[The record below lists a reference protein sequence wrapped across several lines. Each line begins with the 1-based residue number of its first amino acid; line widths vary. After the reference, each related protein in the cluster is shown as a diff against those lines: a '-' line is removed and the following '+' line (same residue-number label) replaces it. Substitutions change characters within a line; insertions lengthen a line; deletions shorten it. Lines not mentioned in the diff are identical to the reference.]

1 MFIKKLIIS
10 SPSEI
15 IREIDFCSGLN
26 LIIDDTPAEDSKST
40 GNNVGKTTVLK
51 LVDFCLGA
59 KGSIIY
65 TDTENRKET
74 YDVVKNFLFDEE
86 IEIKLILTENLNDSN
101 AKQLEIQRNFL
112 QRKKA
117 VRKING
123 KTVLDKDFE
132 DELEKNIMPDKDA
145 EKPSFRQIIS
155 HNIRYK
161 DGSINNTL
169 KTLDKFTSDVEYETL
184 YLYLL
189 GCTFNEGAKKQ
200 ALVTKINQEKN
211 FRERLEQ
218 KQTKTTYEIALD
230 LVDDEIDVLNEKKA
244 SFNLNETLEEDL
256 EQLNIVK
263 YNINRTSALIS
274 KLEIRKNLIEE
285 SRRDLEQSISHIDL
299 QQLRLLYEEVTE
311 NISGVQKTFEDLVAF
326 HNNMV
331 IEKVKYI
338 SQDLPELVQK
348 LQDSQEELSLLL
360 RKEKELTDEVAKGDS
375 FEELEKII
383 FELNEKY
390 RIKGEY
396 ESIISQLN
404 EVEENIDTLNKQ
416 IDNIDNY
423 LFSGDFEILLKEQV
437 KKFNKIFSN
446 ISQELYGEKYALTF
460 KKETNKKEQQFYK
473 FNAFNA
479 NMSSGKKQ
487 GEILCFDLA
496 YLLFADEEQ
505 LPCLH
510 FLLNDKKELMHD
522 NQLIKV
528 AEFVQ
533 NKNIQLVISILK
545 DKLPATILDKA
556 HIAVELSQ
564 QEKLFR
570 IEIANDNLTIG

>member
-10 SPSEI
+10 SPSEM

-26 LIIDDTPAEDSKST
+26 LIIDDTPDENTKST

-51 LVDFCLGA
+51 LIDFCLGA
-59 KGSIIY
+59 NGNIIY
-65 TDTENRKET
+65 TDTENKKET
-74 YDVVKNFLFDEE
+74 YDVVKNFLVEEE
-86 IEIKLILTENLNDSN
+86 IEIKLILTEDINNPN
-101 AKQLEIQRNFL
+101 AKQLEIKRNFL
-112 QRKKA
+112 ARNKA
-117 VRKING
+117 VREIDG
-123 KTVLDKDFE
+123 KAVHRKDFE
-132 DELEKNIMPDKDA
+132 DELEKKIMPDKDA
-145 EKPSFRQIIS
+145 EKPSFRQVIS

-161 DGSINNTL
+161 DESINNTL
-169 KTLDKFTSDVEYETL
+169 KTLDKFTKDVEYETL

-200 ALVTKINQEKN
+200 ALVTKINQEIT
-211 FRERLEQ
+211 FRERLE
-218 KQTKTTYEIALD
+218 KSQTKTTYEIALD
-230 LVDDEIDVLNEKKA
+230 LLEDEIRALNRKKE
-244 SFNLNETLEEDL
+244 SFNLNESLEKDL

-263 YNINRTSALIS
+263 YNIYRISSLIS
-274 KLEIRKNLIEE
+274 KLEIRKNLIDE
-285 SRRDLEQSISHIDL
+285 SKIDLERSVSRIDL
-299 QQLRLLYEEVTE
+299 KQLRLLYEEVTN
-311 NISGVQKTFEDLVAF
+311 NISNIQKTFEDLVAY
-326 HNNMV
+326 HNNMLM
-331 IEKVKYI
+331 EKIKYI
-338 SQDLPELVQK
+338 SQDLPELMQK
-348 LQDSQEELSLLL
+348 LEDAQDELSQLLIQ
-360 RKEKELTDEVAKGDS
+360 EKELTDKIAKGDS

-383 FELNEKY
+383 SELNEKY

-404 EVEENIDTLNKQ
+404 EVEENINTLDEQ
-416 IDNIDNY
+416 ISSIDNY
-423 LFSGDFEILLKEQV
+423 LYSGDFEVLLKEQV
-437 KKFNKIFSN
+437 KKFNKLFSN

-460 KKETNKKEQQFYK
+460 GKEMNKKEQQFYK

-496 YLLFADEEQ
+496 YVLFADEEH

-528 AEFVQ
+528 AEFLQ

-545 DKLPATILDKA
+545 DKLPAAVLEKA
-556 HIAVELSQ
+556 HVAVELSQ
-564 QEKLFR
+564 KDKLFK
-570 IEIANDNLTIG
+570 IEKEDR

>member
-1 MFIKKLIIS
+1 MFIKKLVIS

-26 LIIDDTPAEDSKST
+26 LIIDDTPVENTKST

-59 KGSIIY
+59 KGNIIY
-65 TDTENRKET
+65 TDTENKKET
-74 YDVVKNFLFDEE
+74 YDIVKNFLIDEE

-112 QRKKA
+112 QRKRA
-117 VRKING
+117 IRKING
-123 KTVLDKDFE
+123 KAVLDKDFE
-132 DELEKNIMPDKDA
+132 DELEKNIMPDKDV
-145 EKPSFRQIIS
+145 EKPTFRQIIS

-161 DGSINNTL
+161 DDSINNTL

-200 ALVTKINQEKN
+200 ALVTKISQEKT
-211 FRERLEQ
+211 FRERLEK

-230 LVDDEIDVLNEKKA
+230 LVDDEIAALNEKKA
-244 SFNLNETLEEDL
+244 SFNLNETLEKDL
-256 EQLNIVK
+256 EELNIVK
-263 YNINRTSALIS
+263 YNINKTSALIS

-285 SRRDLEQSISHIDL
+285 SRKDLEQSISHIDL
-299 QQLRLLYEEVTE
+299 QQLRLIYEEVTE
-311 NISGVQKTFEDLVAF
+311 NISGIQKTFEDLVAF

-338 SQDLPELVQK
+338 SQDLPELMSK
-348 LQDSQEELSLLL
+348 LKDSQEELSLLL
-360 RKEKELTDEVAKGDS
+360 KQEKELTDKVAKGDS

-396 ESIISQLN
+396 ESVISQLN
-404 EVEENIDTLNKQ
+404 EVEENIDTLNEQ

-423 LFSGDFEILLKEQV
+423 LFSGDFETLLKEQV

-496 YLLFADEEQ
+496 YLLFADEEG

-528 AEFVQ
+528 AEFIQ

-545 DKLPATILDKA
+545 DKLPKAVLDKA

-570 IEIANDNLTIG
+570 IENG

>member
-10 SPSEI
+10 SSSEI

-26 LIIDDTPAEDSKST
+26 LIIDDTPVEDTKST

-65 TDTENRKET
+65 TDTENKKET

-86 IEIKLILTENLNDSN
+86 IEIKLILTENLSDSN

-132 DELEKNIMPDKDA
+132 DELEKNIMPDKDV

-161 DGSINNTL
+161 DDSINNTL
-169 KTLDKFTSDVEYETL
+169 KTLDKFTSDIEYETL

-200 ALVTKINQEKN
+200 ALVTKINQEKT
-211 FRERLEQ
+211 FRERLEK

-230 LVDDEIDVLNEKKA
+230 LVDDEIDALNEKKA

-285 SRRDLEQSISHIDL
+285 SQRDLEQSISHIDL

-338 SQDLPELVQK
+338 SQDLPELIQK
-348 LQDSQEELSLLL
+348 LKDSQEELSLLL

-404 EVEENIDTLNKQ
+404 EVEENIDTLNEQ
-416 IDNIDNY
+416 IDTIDNY

-496 YLLFADEEQ
+496 YLLFADAEQ

-533 NKNIQLVISILK
+533 NKNIQLVISILR
-545 DKLPATILDKA
+545 DKLPVAVLDKA

-564 QEKLFR
+564 REKLFK
-570 IEIANDNLTIG
+570 IENG

>member
-15 IREIDFCSGLN
+15 IREIDFYSGLN
-26 LIIDDTPAEDSKST
+26 LIIDDTPAEDTKST

-65 TDTENRKET
+65 TDTENKKET
-74 YDVVKNFLFDEE
+74 YDVVKNFLLDEE

-101 AKQLEIQRNFL
+101 ARQLEIQRNFL
-112 QRKKA
+112 QRKRT

-132 DELEKNIMPDKDA
+132 DELEKNIMPDKDV

-161 DGSINNTL
+161 DNSINNTL

-200 ALVTKINQEKN
+200 ALVTKINQEKT
-211 FRERLEQ
+211 FRERLEK

-230 LVDDEIDVLNEKKA
+230 LVDDEIDVLNKKKA

-256 EQLNIVK
+256 EQLNIIK

-274 KLEIRKNLIEE
+274 KFEIRKNLIEE
-285 SRRDLEQSISHIDL
+285 SQRDLEQSISHIDL
-299 QQLRLLYEEVTE
+299 QQLRLLYEEVTK

-348 LQDSQEELSLLL
+348 LQNSQEELSLLL

-404 EVEENIDTLNKQ
+404 EVEENIDTLNEQ
-416 IDNIDNY
+416 IDNIDHY

-437 KKFNKIFSN
+437 KKFNKIFSH

-460 KKETNKKEQQFYK
+460 NKETNKKEQQFYK

-487 GEILCFDLA
+487 GEILCFDLS
-496 YLLFADEEQ
+496 YLLFADEEE

-528 AEFVQ
+528 AEFLQ
-533 NKNIQLVISILK
+533 NKNIQLVISILR
-545 DKLPATILDKA
+545 DKLPVAILDKA

-564 QEKLFR
+564 REKLFK
-570 IEIANDNLTIG
+570 IENG

>member
-15 IREIDFCSGLN
+15 IREIDFYSGLN
-26 LIIDDTPAEDSKST
+26 LIIDDTPAEDTKST

-65 TDTENRKET
+65 TDTENKKET

-86 IEIKLILTENLNDSN
+86 IKIKLILTENLNDSN
-101 AKQLEIQRNFL
+101 AKQLEIERNFL

-132 DELEKNIMPDKDA
+132 DELEKNIMPDKDV

-161 DGSINNTL
+161 DDSINNTL

-200 ALVTKINQEKN
+200 ALVTKINQEKT
-211 FRERLEQ
+211 FRERLEK

-230 LVDDEIDVLNEKKA
+230 LVDDEINVLNEKKV

-285 SRRDLEQSISHIDL
+285 SQRDLEQSISHIDL
-299 QQLRLLYEEVTE
+299 QQLRVLYEEVTE
-311 NISGVQKTFEDLVAF
+311 NISGIQKTFEDLVAF

-338 SQDLPELVQK
+338 SQDLPELIQK
-348 LQDSQEELSLLL
+348 LQDSQEELSILL
-360 RKEKELTDEVAKGDS
+360 RKEKELTDEVANGDS

-404 EVEENIDTLNKQ
+404 EVEKNIDTLNQQ

-545 DKLPATILDKA
+545 DKLPVAVLDKA

-570 IEIANDNLTIG
+570 IEKG

>member
-10 SPSEI
+10 SSSEI

-26 LIIDDTPAEDSKST
+26 LIIDDTPVEDTKST

-65 TDTENRKET
+65 TDTENKKET

-86 IEIKLILTENLNDSN
+86 IEIKLILTENLSDSN

-132 DELEKNIMPDKDA
+132 DELEKNIMPDKDV

-161 DGSINNTL
+161 DDSINNTL
-169 KTLDKFTSDVEYETL
+169 KTLDKFTSDIEYETL

-200 ALVTKINQEKN
+200 ALVTKINQEKT
-211 FRERLEQ
+211 FRERLEK

-230 LVDDEIDVLNEKKA
+230 LVDDEIDALNEKKA

-285 SRRDLEQSISHIDL
+285 SQRDLEQSISHIDL

-338 SQDLPELVQK
+338 SQDLPELIQK
-348 LQDSQEELSLLL
+348 LKDSQEELSLLL

-404 EVEENIDTLNKQ
+404 EVEENIDTLNEQ

-496 YLLFADEEQ
+496 YLLFADAEQ

-545 DKLPATILDKA
+545 DKLPVAVLDKA

-570 IEIANDNLTIG
+570 IENDQSF

>member
-26 LIIDDTPAEDSKST
+26 LIIDDTPVEDTKST

-65 TDTENRKET
+65 TDTENKKEI
-74 YDVVKNFLFDEE
+74 YDVVKNFLVDEE
-86 IEIKLILTENLNDSN
+86 IEIKLILTENLNDLN

-123 KTVLDKDFE
+123 KAILDKDFE
-132 DELEKNIMPDKDA
+132 DELEKNIMPNKDA
-145 EKPSFRQIIS
+145 EKPTFRQIIS

-161 DGSINNTL
+161 DDSINNTL

-189 GCTFNEGAKKQ
+189 GCSFNEGAKKQ
-200 ALVTKINQEKN
+200 ALVTKINQEKT
-211 FRERLEQ
+211 FRERLEK

-230 LVDDEIDVLNEKKA
+230 LVEDEINVLNEKKT

-285 SRRDLEQSISHIDL
+285 SQRDLEQSISHIDL
-299 QQLRLLYEEVTE
+299 QQLRLLYEEAAG
-311 NISGVQKTFEDLVAF
+311 NISDIQKTFEDLVTF

-338 SQDLPELVQK
+338 SQDLPELTQK
-348 LQDSQEELSLLL
+348 LKDSQEELSLLV
-360 RKEKELTDEVAKGDS
+360 RQEKELTDKVAKGDS

-390 RIKGEY
+390 RLKGEY

-423 LFSGDFEILLKEQV
+423 LFSEDFEILLKEQV

-545 DKLPATILDKA
+545 DKLPAAVLDKA

-570 IEIANDNLTIG
+570 IENG

>member
-1 MFIKKLIIS
+1 MI
-10 SPSEI
+10 
-15 IREIDFCSGLN
+15 
-26 LIIDDTPAEDSKST
+26 
-40 GNNVGKTTVLK
+40 
-51 LVDFCLGA
+51 
-59 KGSIIY
+59 
-65 TDTENRKET
+65 
-74 YDVVKNFLFDEE
+74 DEE

-112 QRKKA
+112 QRKRA
-117 VRKING
+117 IRKING
-123 KTVLDKDFE
+123 KAVLDKDFE
-132 DELEKNIMPDKDA
+132 DELEKNIMPDKDV
-145 EKPSFRQIIS
+145 EKPTFRQIIS

-161 DGSINNTL
+161 DDSINNTL

-200 ALVTKINQEKN
+200 ALVTKISQEKT
-211 FRERLEQ
+211 FRERLEK

-230 LVDDEIDVLNEKKA
+230 LVDDEIAALNEKKA
-244 SFNLNETLEEDL
+244 SFNLNETLEKDL
-256 EQLNIVK
+256 EELNIVK
-263 YNINRTSALIS
+263 YNINKTSALIS

-285 SRRDLEQSISHIDL
+285 SRKDLEQSISHIDL
-299 QQLRLLYEEVTE
+299 QQLRLIYEEVTE
-311 NISGVQKTFEDLVAF
+311 NISGIQKTFEDLVAF

-338 SQDLPELVQK
+338 SQDLPELMSK
-348 LQDSQEELSLLL
+348 LKDSQEELSLLL
-360 RKEKELTDEVAKGDS
+360 KQEKELTDKVAKGDS

-396 ESIISQLN
+396 ESVISQLN
-404 EVEENIDTLNKQ
+404 EVEENIDTLNEQ

-423 LFSGDFEILLKEQV
+423 LFSGDFETLLKEQV

-496 YLLFADEEQ
+496 YLLFADEEG

-528 AEFVQ
+528 AEFIQ

-545 DKLPATILDKA
+545 DKLPKAVLDKA

-570 IEIANDNLTIG
+570 IENG

>member
-10 SPSEI
+10 SSSEI

-26 LIIDDTPAEDSKST
+26 LIIDDTPVEDTKLT

-65 TDTENRKET
+65 ADTENKKET
-74 YDVVKNFLFDEE
+74 YDVVKNFLIDGE
-86 IEIKLILTENLNDSN
+86 IEIELILTENLDDPN
-101 AKQLEIQRNFL
+101 AKQLVIQRNFL

-123 KTVLDKDFE
+123 KTVPDKDFE
-132 DELEKNIMPDKDA
+132 DELERNIMPDKDV

-155 HNIRYK
+155 HNIRYR
-161 DGSINNTL
+161 DDSINNTL

-189 GCTFNEGAKKQ
+189 GCTFNEGARKQ
-200 ALVTKINQEKN
+200 ALITKINQEKT
-211 FRERLEQ
+211 FRERLEK
-218 KQTKTTYEIALD
+218 KQTKTTYEIALA
-230 LVDDEIDVLNEKKA
+230 LVDDEIDILNEKKA
-244 SFNLNETLEEDL
+244 SFNLNETLEKDL

-263 YNINRTSALIS
+263 YNINRISALIS
-274 KLEIRKNLIEE
+274 KLKIRKDLIEE
-285 SRRDLEQSISHIDL
+285 SQRDLEQSISRIDL
-299 QQLRLLYEEVTE
+299 QQLRLLYDEVTE
-311 NISGVQKTFEDLVAF
+311 NISGIQKTFEDLVAF

-338 SQDLPELVQK
+338 SQDLPELIQK
-348 LQDSQEELSLLL
+348 LKGLQEELSLLL
-360 RKEKELTDEVAKGDS
+360 RKEKELTDKVAKGDS

-383 FELNEKY
+383 FDLNEKY

-404 EVEENIDTLNKQ
+404 EVEENIDTLNGQ
-416 IDNIDNY
+416 IDDIDNY
-423 LFSGDFEILLKEQV
+423 LFSGDFESLLKEQV
-437 KKFNKIFSN
+437 KKFNKFFSN

-460 KKETNKKEQQFYK
+460 RKETNKKGQQFYK
-473 FNAFNA
+473 FSAFNA
-479 NMSSGKKQ
+479 NMSPGKKQ

-528 AEFVQ
+528 AEFVE
-533 NKNIQLVISILK
+533 NKNIQLVVSILK
-545 DKLPATILDKA
+545 DKLPAAVLDKA

-570 IEIANDNLTIG
+570 IENDRSF

>member
-26 LIIDDTPAEDSKST
+26 LIIDDTPVEDAKST

-65 TDTENRKET
+65 TDTENKKET

-86 IEIKLILTENLNDSN
+86 IEIKLILSDNLNDPN

-132 DELEKNIMPDKDA
+132 DELEKNIMPDKDV
-145 EKPSFRQIIS
+145 EKPTFRQIIS

-161 DGSINNTL
+161 DDSINNTL

-200 ALVTKINQEKN
+200 ALVTKINQEKT
-211 FRERLEQ
+211 FKERLEK

-230 LVDDEIDVLNEKKA
+230 LVDDEIDALNEKKA
-244 SFNLNETLEEDL
+244 SFNLNETLEDDL

-274 KLEIRKNLIEE
+274 RLEIRKNLIEE
-285 SRRDLEQSISHIDL
+285 SQRDLEQSISHIDL

-311 NISGVQKTFEDLVAF
+311 NISDVQKTFEDLVAF

-331 IEKVKYI
+331 KEKIKYI
-338 SQDLPELVQK
+338 SQDLPELIQRLK
-348 LQDSQEELSLLL
+348 DSQEELSLLL
-360 RKEKELTDEVAKGDS
+360 KKEKELTDEVAKGDS

-404 EVEENIDTLNKQ
+404 EVEENIDTLNEQ
-416 IDNIDNY
+416 INNIDNY

-533 NKNIQLVISILK
+533 NRNIQLIISILK
-545 DKLPATILDKA
+545 DKLPVAVLDKA

-564 QEKLFR
+564 QEKLFK
-570 IEIANDNLTIG
+570 IENG

>member
-1 MFIKKLIIS
+1 MKKLIIS

-26 LIIDDTPAEDSKST
+26 LIIDDTPVEDTKST

-65 TDTENRKET
+65 TDTENKKET
-74 YDVVKNFLFDEE
+74 YDVVKNFLVDEE
-86 IEIKLILTENLNDSN
+86 IEIKLILTENLNDPN

-123 KTVLDKDFE
+123 KAILDKDFE

-145 EKPSFRQIIS
+145 EKPTFRQIIS

-161 DGSINNTL
+161 DDSINNTL

-189 GCTFNEGAKKQ
+189 GCSFNEGAKKQ
-200 ALVTKINQEKN
+200 ALVTKINQEKT
-211 FRERLEQ
+211 FRERLEK

-230 LVDDEIDVLNEKKA
+230 LVDDEINALNGKKA

-263 YNINRTSALIS
+263 YNINRTSAIIS

-299 QQLRLLYEEVTE
+299 QQLRLLYEEAAE
-311 NISGVQKTFEDLVAF
+311 NISGIQKTFEDLVAF

-338 SQDLPELVQK
+338 SQDLPELIQK
-348 LQDSQEELSLLL
+348 LKDSQEELSLLL
-360 RKEKELTDEVAKGDS
+360 RQEKELTDKVAKGDS

-390 RIKGEY
+390 RLKGEY

-404 EVEENIDTLNKQ
+404 EVEENIDTLNEQ
-416 IDNIDNY
+416 IGNIDHY

-460 KKETNKKEQQFYK
+460 KKEINKKEQQFYK

-545 DKLPATILDKA
+545 DKLPVAVLDKA

-570 IEIANDNLTIG
+570 IENG

>member
-15 IREIDFCSGLN
+15 IREIDFYSGLN
-26 LIIDDTPAEDSKST
+26 LIIDDTPAEDTKST

-65 TDTENRKET
+65 TDTENKKET

-112 QRKKA
+112 QRKKV

-132 DELEKNIMPDKDA
+132 DELEKNIIPDKDV
-145 EKPSFRQIIS
+145 EKPTFRQIIS

-161 DGSINNTL
+161 DDSINNTL

-200 ALVTKINQEKN
+200 ALVTKINQEKT
-211 FRERLEQ
+211 FRERLEK

-285 SRRDLEQSISHIDL
+285 SQRDLEQSISHIDL

-311 NISGVQKTFEDLVAF
+311 NVSGVQKTFEDLVAF

-338 SQDLPELVQK
+338 SQDLPDLIQK
-348 LQDSQEELSLLL
+348 LKDSQEELSLLL

-404 EVEENIDTLNKQ
+404 EVEKNIDTLNEQ

-460 KKETNKKEQQFYK
+460 KKETNKKKQQFYK

-545 DKLPATILDKA
+545 DKLPVAVLDKA

-570 IEIANDNLTIG
+570 IENGQSF

>member
-10 SPSEI
+10 TPTEI
-15 IREIDFCSGLN
+15 IRDIEFNTGLN
-26 LIIDDTPAEDSKST
+26 LIIDDTPVDDTKST

-51 LVDFCLGA
+51 LIDFCLGA
-59 KGSIIY
+59 KANIIY
-65 TDTENRKET
+65 TDTENKKEV
-74 YDVVKNFLFDEE
+74 YDKVKNFLVDEE
-86 IEIKLILTENLNDSN
+86 IEITLILTENLNDPE
-101 AKQLEIQRNFL
+101 AKQLQIRRNFL
-112 QRKKA
+112 THKRA
-117 VRKING
+117 IRTING
-123 KTVLDKDFE
+123 ENVLDKEFE
-132 DELEKNIMPDKDA
+132 DELERFIMPEKEA
-145 EKPSFRQIIS
+145 EKPTFRQIIS

-161 DGSINNTL
+161 DESINNTL
-169 KTLDKFTSDVEYETL
+169 KTLDKFTTDIEYETL

-200 ALVTKINQEKN
+200 ALVTQINQEET
-211 FRERLEQ
+211 FRERLEK
-218 KQTKTTYEIALD
+218 KQTKTTYEIALA
-230 LVDDEIDVLNEKKA
+230 LVDEEIDALNDRKS
-244 SFNLNETLEEDL
+244 SFNLNENLEQDL
-256 EQLNIVK
+256 EQLNVVK
-263 YNINRTSALIS
+263 YSINKTSALIS

-285 SRRDLEQSISHIDL
+285 SKQELEQSVSHIDL
-299 QQLRLLYEEVTE
+299 QQLRLLYHEATA
-311 NISGVQKTFEDLVAF
+311 NISGIQKTFEDLVAY

-331 IEKVKYI
+331 VEKVKYI
-338 SQDLPELVQK
+338 SQGLPELANK
-348 LQDSQEELSLLL
+348 LKDSHEELVLLL
-360 RKEKELTDEVAKGDS
+360 RQEKELTDKVAKGGS
-375 FEELEKII
+375 FEELEKVI

-390 RIKGEY
+390 RVKGEY

-404 EVEENIDTLNKQ
+404 EVEENINTLNGQ
-416 IDNIDNY
+416 IENIDNY
-423 LFSGDFEILLKEQV
+423 LFSGNFEALLKEQV
-437 KKFNKIFSN
+437 KKFNKLFSS

-460 KKETNKKEQQFYK
+460 KKMTNKNGQQFYK

-496 YLLFADEEQ
+496 YLLFADEEK

-533 NKNIQLVISILK
+533 THNIQLVVSILK
-545 DKLPATILDKA
+545 DKLPMTILDKT

-564 QEKLFR
+564 KYKLFK
-570 IEIANDNLTIG
+570 IESN

>member
-1 MFIKKLIIS
+1 MFIKKLVIS

-26 LIIDDTPAEDSKST
+26 LIIDDTPVEDTKST

-59 KGSIIY
+59 KGNIIY
-65 TDTENRKET
+65 TDTENKKET
-74 YDVVKNFLFDEE
+74 YDIVKNFLIDEE

-112 QRKKA
+112 QRKRA
-117 VRKING
+117 IRKING
-123 KTVLDKDFE
+123 KAVLDKDFE
-132 DELEKNIMPDKDA
+132 DELEKNIMPDKDV
-145 EKPSFRQIIS
+145 EKPTFRQIIS

-161 DGSINNTL
+161 DDSINNTL

-200 ALVTKINQEKN
+200 ALVTKISQEKT
-211 FRERLEQ
+211 FRERLEK

-230 LVDDEIDVLNEKKA
+230 LVDDEIAALNEKKA
-244 SFNLNETLEEDL
+244 SFNLNETLEKDL
-256 EQLNIVK
+256 EELNIVK
-263 YNINRTSALIS
+263 YNINKTSALIS

-285 SRRDLEQSISHIDL
+285 SRKDLEQSISHIDL
-299 QQLRLLYEEVTE
+299 QQLRLIYEEVTE
-311 NISGVQKTFEDLVAF
+311 NISGIQKTFEDLVAF

-338 SQDLPELVQK
+338 SQDLPELMSK
-348 LQDSQEELSLLL
+348 LKDSQEELSLLL
-360 RKEKELTDEVAKGDS
+360 KQEKELTDKVAKGDS

-396 ESIISQLN
+396 ESVISQLN
-404 EVEENIDTLNKQ
+404 EVEENIETLNEQ

-423 LFSGDFEILLKEQV
+423 LFSGDFETLLKEQV

-496 YLLFADEEQ
+496 YLLFADEEG

-528 AEFVQ
+528 AEFIQ

-545 DKLPATILDKA
+545 DKLPKAVLDKA

-570 IEIANDNLTIG
+570 IENG

>member
-1 MFIKKLIIS
+1 MKKLIIS

-26 LIIDDTPAEDSKST
+26 LIIDDTPVEDTKST

-65 TDTENRKET
+65 TDTENKKET
-74 YDVVKNFLFDEE
+74 YDVVKNFLVDEE
-86 IEIKLILTENLNDSN
+86 IEIKLILTENLNDPN

-123 KTVLDKDFE
+123 KAILDKDFE

-145 EKPSFRQIIS
+145 EKPTFRQIIS

-161 DGSINNTL
+161 DDSINNTL

-189 GCTFNEGAKKQ
+189 GCSFNEGAKKQ
-200 ALVTKINQEKN
+200 ALVTKINQEKT
-211 FRERLEQ
+211 FRERLEK

-230 LVDDEIDVLNEKKA
+230 LVDDEINALNGKKA

-299 QQLRLLYEEVTE
+299 QQLRLLYEEAAE
-311 NISGVQKTFEDLVAF
+311 NISGIQKTFEDLVAF

-338 SQDLPELVQK
+338 SQDLPELIQK
-348 LQDSQEELSLLL
+348 LKDSQKELSLLL
-360 RKEKELTDEVAKGDS
+360 RQEKELTDKVAKGDS

-390 RIKGEY
+390 RLKGEY

-404 EVEENIDTLNKQ
+404 EVEENIDTLNEQ
-416 IDNIDNY
+416 IGNIDHY

-460 KKETNKKEQQFYK
+460 KKEINKKEQQFYK

-533 NKNIQLVISILK
+533 NENIQLVISILK
-545 DKLPATILDKA
+545 DKLPVAVLDKA

-564 QEKLFR
+564 QEKLFK
-570 IEIANDNLTIG
+570 IENR

>member
-1 MFIKKLIIS
+1 MFIKKLVIS

-26 LIIDDTPAEDSKST
+26 LIIDDTPVEDTKST

-59 KGSIIY
+59 KGNIIY
-65 TDTENRKET
+65 TDTENKKET
-74 YDVVKNFLFDEE
+74 YDIVKNFLIDEE

-112 QRKKA
+112 QRKRA
-117 VRKING
+117 IRKING
-123 KTVLDKDFE
+123 KAVLDKDFE
-132 DELEKNIMPDKDA
+132 DELEKNIMPDKDV
-145 EKPSFRQIIS
+145 EKPTFRQIIS

-161 DGSINNTL
+161 DDSINNTL

-200 ALVTKINQEKN
+200 ALVTKISQEKT
-211 FRERLEQ
+211 FRERLEK

-230 LVDDEIDVLNEKKA
+230 LVDDEIAALNEKKA
-244 SFNLNETLEEDL
+244 SFNLNETLEKDL
-256 EQLNIVK
+256 EELNIVK
-263 YNINRTSALIS
+263 YNINKTSALIS

-285 SRRDLEQSISHIDL
+285 SRKDLEQSISHIDL
-299 QQLRLLYEEVTE
+299 QQLRLIYEEVTE
-311 NISGVQKTFEDLVAF
+311 NISGIQKTFEDLVAF

-338 SQDLPELVQK
+338 SQDLPELMSK
-348 LQDSQEELSLLL
+348 LKDSQEELSLLL
-360 RKEKELTDEVAKGDS
+360 KQEKELTDKVAKGDS
-375 FEELEKII
+375 FEDLEKII

-396 ESIISQLN
+396 ESVISQLN
-404 EVEENIDTLNKQ
+404 EVEENIDTLNEQ

-423 LFSGDFEILLKEQV
+423 LFSGDFETLLKEQV

-496 YLLFADEEQ
+496 YLLFADEEG

-528 AEFVQ
+528 AEFIQ

-545 DKLPATILDKA
+545 DKLPKAVLDKA

-570 IEIANDNLTIG
+570 IENG

>member
-10 SPSEI
+10 SPAKI
-15 IREIDFCSGLN
+15 IREMDFCSGLN
-26 LIIDDTPAEDSKST
+26 LIIDDTPVEDTTST

-51 LVDFCLGA
+51 LIDFCLGA
-59 KGSIIY
+59 KGNIIY
-65 TDTENRKET
+65 TDTENKKEI
-74 YDVVKNFLFDEE
+74 YDVVKNFLINEK
-86 IEIKLILTENLNDSN
+86 IEVTLILTKNLNDSD
-101 AKQLEIQRNFL
+101 ATQLEIKRNFL
-112 QRKKA
+112 SRKKS
-117 VRKING
+117 VRKINS

-132 DELEKNIMPDKDA
+132 DELEKNIIPNKGV
-145 EKPSFRQIIS
+145 EKPTFRQIIS

-161 DGSINNTL
+161 DESINNTL

-189 GCTFNEGAKKQ
+189 GCTFDDGARKQ
-200 ALVTKINQEKN
+200 ALITKINQEKI

-218 KQTKTTYEIALD
+218 KQTKTTYEMALD
-230 LVDDEIDVLNEKKA
+230 LINDEIDTLNEKKD
-244 SFNLNETLEEDL
+244 SFNLNKTLEEDL
-256 EQLNIVK
+256 EELNIVK
-263 YNINRTSALIS
+263 YNINKTSALIS
-274 KLEIRKNLIEE
+274 KLEIRKSLIEE
-285 SRRDLEQSISHIDL
+285 SKRDLEKSISYIDL
-299 QQLRLLYEEVTE
+299 QQLRVLYEEVSN
-311 NISGVQKTFEDLVAF
+311 NISGIQKTFENLVAY

-331 IEKVKYI
+331 VEKAKYI
-338 SQDLPELVQK
+338 SQDLPDLLKK
-348 LQDSQEELSLLL
+348 LKDLQEELSLLL
-360 RKEKELTDEVAKGDS
+360 NQEKLLTDKISKGDS

-404 EVEENIDTLNKQ
+404 EVDINITKLNKQ

-423 LFSGDFEILLKEQV
+423 LFSEDFEVILREQV
-437 KKFNKIFSN
+437 KKFNKMFSS
-446 ISQELYGEKYALTF
+446 ISQELYGERYALTF
-460 KKETNKKEQQFYK
+460 KKETNKKGQQYYK

-510 FLLNDKKELMHD
+510 FLLNDKKELMHG
-522 NQLIKV
+522 NQLVKV

-533 NKNIQLVISILK
+533 NRNIQLVVSILK
-545 DKLPATILDKA
+545 DKLPEVVLDKA
-556 HIAVELSQ
+556 HVVVELSQ
-564 QEKLFR
+564 KDKLFR
-570 IEIANDNLTIG
+570 IEQN

>member
-1 MFIKKLIIS
+1 MFIKKLVIS
-10 SPSEI
+10 SPFEV

-26 LIIDDTPAEDSKST
+26 LIIDDTPVENSKST

-59 KGSIIY
+59 KGNIIY
-65 TDTENRKET
+65 TDTENKKET
-74 YDVVKNFLFDEE
+74 YDIVKNFLIDEE
-86 IEIKLILTENLNDSN
+86 IEIKLILTENFNDPN

-112 QRKKA
+112 QRKRA
-117 VRKING
+117 IRKING
-123 KTVLDKDFE
+123 KAVLDKDFE
-132 DELEKNIMPDKDA
+132 DELEKNIMPDKDV
-145 EKPSFRQIIS
+145 EKPTFRQIIS

-161 DGSINNTL
+161 DDSINNTL

-200 ALVTKINQEKN
+200 ALVTKINQEKT
-211 FRERLEQ
+211 FRERLEK

-230 LVDDEIDVLNEKKA
+230 LVDDEIAALNEKKA
-244 SFNLNETLEEDL
+244 SFNLNETLEKDL
-256 EQLNIVK
+256 EELNIVK
-263 YNINRTSALIS
+263 YNINKTSALIS

-299 QQLRLLYEEVTE
+299 QQLRLIYEEVTE
-311 NISGVQKTFEDLVAF
+311 NISGIQKTFEDLVSF

-338 SQDLPELVQK
+338 SQDLPELMCK
-348 LQDSQEELSLLL
+348 LKDSQEELSLLL
-360 RKEKELTDEVAKGDS
+360 KQEKELTDKVAKGDS

-396 ESIISQLN
+396 ESVISQLN
-404 EVEENIDTLNKQ
+404 EVEENIETLNEQ

-423 LFSGDFEILLKEQV
+423 LFSGDFETLLKEQV

-496 YLLFADEEQ
+496 YLLFADEEG

-528 AEFVQ
+528 ADFIQ

-545 DKLPATILDKA
+545 DKLPKAVLDKA

-570 IEIANDNLTIG
+570 IENR

>member
-1 MFIKKLIIS
+1 MFIKKLVIS

-26 LIIDDTPAEDSKST
+26 LIIDDTPVEDSKST

-59 KGSIIY
+59 KGNIIY
-65 TDTENRKET
+65 TDTENKKET
-74 YDVVKNFLFDEE
+74 YDIVKNFLIDEE
-86 IEIKLILTENLNDSN
+86 IEIKLILTENLNDPN

-112 QRKKA
+112 QRKRA
-117 VRKING
+117 IRKING
-123 KTVLDKDFE
+123 KAVLDKDFE
-132 DELEKNIMPDKDA
+132 DELEKNIMPDKDV
-145 EKPSFRQIIS
+145 EKPTFRQIIS

-161 DGSINNTL
+161 DDSINNTL

-200 ALVTKINQEKN
+200 ALVTKINQEKT
-211 FRERLEQ
+211 FRERLEK

-230 LVDDEIDVLNEKKA
+230 LVDDEIAALNEKKA
-244 SFNLNETLEEDL
+244 SFNLNETLEKDL
-256 EQLNIVK
+256 EELNIVK
-263 YNINRTSALIS
+263 YNINKTSALIS

-285 SRRDLEQSISHIDL
+285 SRKDLEQSISHIEL
-299 QQLRLLYEEVTE
+299 QQLRLIYEEVTE
-311 NISGVQKTFEDLVAF
+311 NISGIQKTFEDLVAF

-338 SQDLPELVQK
+338 YQDLPELMSK
-348 LQDSQEELSLLL
+348 LKDSQEELSLLL
-360 RKEKELTDEVAKGDS
+360 KQEKELTDKVAKGDS

-396 ESIISQLN
+396 ESVISQLN
-404 EVEENIDTLNKQ
+404 EVEENIETLNEQ

-423 LFSGDFEILLKEQV
+423 LFSGDFETLLKEQV

-496 YLLFADEEQ
+496 YLLFADEEG

-528 AEFVQ
+528 AEFIQ

-545 DKLPATILDKA
+545 DKLPKAVLDKA

-570 IEIANDNLTIG
+570 IENG